1 MVNKGIFF
9 LTRKKVYFRNGVSKL
24 NNSQN
29 LFCLGRGEEKMTAKI
44 IKGNEIAQQIREE
57 LKQETAQLKEK
68 YNVVPGLVTILVGEN
83 PASMSY
89 VTAKQKTSKELG
101 FYSIQDNQ
109 PESITE
115 EQLLRLIDKYNKNPK
130 IHGILVQL
138 PLPKHINEPKVL
150 YAIDPKKDV
159 DGFHPVNV
167 GKLMIGEAD
176 YLPCTPAGIQQLLI
190 RSGVKTDGA
199 EVVVVGR
206 SNIVGKPIA
215 NILLQK
221 QKGANA
227 TVTICHTGTRDMA
240 FHTKRADILIVA
252 AGKPKAITANIVK
265 EGAVVIDVGV
275 NRIGMTPEGKAKV
288 CGDVDFEAVKEKA
301 SAITPVPGGVG
312 PMTITMLMVNT
323 VKAAKLAAGIQ

>member
-1 MVNKGIFF
+1 
-9 LTRKKVYFRNGVSKL
+9 
-24 NNSQN
+24 
-29 LFCLGRGEEKMTAKI
+29 MTAQLI
-44 IKGNEIAQQIREE
+44 SGSEIARQIREE
-57 LKQETAQLKEK
+57 LKEETTRLKEK
-68 YNVVPGLVTILVGEN
+68 FDVAPGLVTILVGQN

-89 VTAKQKTSKELG
+89 VTAKQKASKELG
-101 FYSIQDNQ
+101 FHSIQENQ

-115 EQLLRLIDKYNKNPK
+115 ADLLALIDGYNRDPK

-138 PLPKHINEPKVL
+138 PLPKHINETKVL

-167 GKLMIGEAD
+167 GKMMIGEAD

-206 SNIVGKPIA
+206 SNIVGKPIT

-227 TVTICHTGTRDMA
+227 TVTICHTGTRDIA
-240 FHTKRADILIVA
+240 FHTRRADILIVA
-252 AGKPKAITANIVK
+252 AGKPKAITAEMVK

-275 NRIGMTPEGKAKV
+275 NRIGMTPDGKARL
-288 CGDVDFEAVKEKA
+288 CGDVDFDAVKEKA
-301 SAITPVPGGVG
+301 SLITPVPGGVG
-312 PMTITMLMVNT
+312 PMTITMLMLNT
-323 VKAAKLAAGIQ
+323 VKAAKLAAGIE

>member
-1 MVNKGIFF
+1 
-9 LTRKKVYFRNGVSKL
+9 
-24 NNSQN
+24 
-29 LFCLGRGEEKMTAKI
+29 MTAKLI
-44 IKGNEIAQQIREE
+44 NGNEVAQLIREE
-57 LKQETAQLKEK
+57 LKQEVTQIKEK
-68 YNVVPGLVTILVGEN
+68 YNVTPGLVTILVGEN
-83 PASMSY
+83 PASISY
-89 VTAKQKTSKELG
+89 VTAKQKTSKDLG

-109 PESITE
+109 PQDITE
-115 EQLLRLIDKYNKNPK
+115 EQLLNLIDKYNKDPK

-138 PLPKHINEPKVL
+138 PLPKHINETKVL

-176 YLPCTPAGIQQLLI
+176 FLPCTPAGIQQLLI
-190 RSGVKTDGA
+190 RSGAKIDGA

-206 SNIVGKPIA
+206 SNIVGKPIT

-227 TVTICHTGTRDMA
+227 TVTICHTGTKDMA

-252 AGKPKAITANIVK
+252 AGKPKAVTADMVK
-265 EGAVVIDVGV
+265 EGVIVIDVGV
-275 NRIGMTPEGKAKV
+275 NRIGMTPEGKAKL
-288 CGDVDFEAVKEKA
+288 CGDVDFDGVKEKA

-312 PMTITMLMVNT
+312 PMTITMLMMNT
-323 VKAAKLAAGIQ
+323 VKAAKLHAGVK

>member
-1 MVNKGIFF
+1 
-9 LTRKKVYFRNGVSKL
+9 
-24 NNSQN
+24 
-29 LFCLGRGEEKMTAKI
+29 MTAKLI
-44 IKGNEIAQQIREE
+44 NGNEVAKQIREE
-57 LKQETAQLKEK
+57 LREVVIQLKEK

-83 PASMSY
+83 PASVSY

-109 PESITE
+109 PANITE
-115 EQLLRLIDKYNKNPK
+115 EELLKLIDKYNKDPK

-138 PLPKHINEPKVL
+138 PLPKHINETKVL

-190 RSGVKTDGA
+190 RSGAKIDGA

-227 TVTICHTGTRDMA
+227 TVTICHTGSKDMA

-252 AGKPKAITANIVK
+252 AGKPKAITADMVK

-275 NRIGMTPEGKAKV
+275 NRIGMTPEGKAKLA
-288 CGDVDFEAVKEKA
+288 GDVDFDSVKEKA

-312 PMTITMLMVNT
+312 PMTITMLMMNT
-323 VKAAKLAAGIQ
+323 VKAAKLAAGVK